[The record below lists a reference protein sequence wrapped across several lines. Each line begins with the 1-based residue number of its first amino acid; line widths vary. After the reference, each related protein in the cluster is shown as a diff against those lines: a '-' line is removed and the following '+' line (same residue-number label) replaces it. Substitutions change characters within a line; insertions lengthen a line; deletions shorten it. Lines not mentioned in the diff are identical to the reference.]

1 MFNLTLLKNV
11 FLYFDFQK
19 ADIEKKLVANTKSLH
34 ETERGK
40 VELENKIR
48 ELSSENSVVREKFQ
62 QSSAVQSE
70 ELENLKRDKEL
81 FDMEVQV
88 STRENLYF
96 VCYSIWFG
104 RFWKKVLRMQ
114 QERKIKSVKNWIKSC
129 KKNWS
134 WICRLK
140 NFLRKYG
147 NWMRELL
154 HVSFKIY
161 NYKLNL

>member
-96 VCYSIWFG
+96 VCYSI
-104 RFWKKVLRMQ
+104 
-114 QERKIKSVKNWIKSC
+114 
-129 KKNWS
+129 
-134 WICRLK
+134 
-140 NFLRKYG
+140 
-147 NWMRELL
+147 
-154 HVSFKIY
+154 
-161 NYKLNL
+161 